1 MKYDITQKNLEAY
14 NDVFADIVNVLL
26 FHGKT
31 LIVPDDL
38 EQADP
43 YSYYKAAGR
52 IRGQE
57 RDVSKYWRHNQ
68 FRIAFLGIENQILAD
83 RDMPLRVIGYDG
95 AAYRNQLFFTK
106 DSKGKRV
113 QNRSERYPVIT
124 LVLYFGTSPWKTS
137 RSLKACLQI
146 PEALRPFVNDY
157 RINLF
162 EIAFLPREQLDLF
175 KSDFKVVA
183 DYFVQKRMNRGYKP
197 SRQKLMHVRE
207 VLQMLSALTKDNR
220 FSEDINDIEE
230 GDEYNMEVIL
240 DRVIE
245 KGRKEGRMEGRKE
258 GRMEG
263 RKEGRMEGRKEG
275 RILEAVDIYKK
286 EMKLDESIIIN
297 QLVRKFGLTPEIA
310 RKYL

>member
-1 MKYDITQKNLEAY
+1 MEDI
-14 NDVFADIVNVLL
+14 I
-26 FHGKT
+26 
-31 LIVPDDL
+31 
-38 EQADP
+38 
-43 YSYYKAAGR
+43 
-52 IRGQE
+52 
-57 RDVSKYWRHNQ
+57 
-68 FRIAFLGIENQILAD
+68 
-83 RDMPLRVIGYDG
+83 
-95 AAYRNQLFFTK
+95 
-106 DSKGKRV
+106 
-113 QNRSERYPVIT
+113 
-124 LVLYFGTSPWKTS
+124 
-137 RSLKACLQI
+137 
-146 PEALRPFVNDY
+146 
-157 RINLF
+157 
-162 EIAFLPREQLDLF
+162 
-175 KSDFKVVA
+175 
-183 DYFVQKRMNRGYKP
+183 VQKRMNRGYKP

-263 RKEGRMEGRKEG
+263 RKEGR
-275 RILEAVDIYKK
+275 ILEAVDIYKK

>member
-1 MKYDITQKNLEAY
+1 MEDI
-14 NDVFADIVNVLL
+14 I
-26 FHGKT
+26 
-31 LIVPDDL
+31 
-38 EQADP
+38 
-43 YSYYKAAGR
+43 
-52 IRGQE
+52 
-57 RDVSKYWRHNQ
+57 
-68 FRIAFLGIENQILAD
+68 
-83 RDMPLRVIGYDG
+83 
-95 AAYRNQLFFTK
+95 
-106 DSKGKRV
+106 
-113 QNRSERYPVIT
+113 
-124 LVLYFGTSPWKTS
+124 
-137 RSLKACLQI
+137 
-146 PEALRPFVNDY
+146 
-157 RINLF
+157 
-162 EIAFLPREQLDLF
+162 
-175 KSDFKVVA
+175 
-183 DYFVQKRMNRGYKP
+183 VQKRMNRGYKP